1 MKMLFGALA
10 LVFLAGC
17 ASPPPLNFSVQG
29 LEMATN
35 KIDADLRSMSVSFAG
50 PNEARGEIPSN
61 GEEVPRF
68 WESGLREGVNRISV
82 FDDDSTNKVNIFV
95 KITELDIAGGGV
107 TMTSKARAT
116 YQIVNRKSGKIIYE
130 KEVYTTGSVPGTYA
144 FSGATRIKES
154 INRAVQQNIRVF
166 LDAISTAKLKA

>member
-10 LVFLAGC
+10 LAFLAGC

-29 LEMATN
+29 LEMSPN
-35 KIDADLRSMSVSFAG
+35 KIDANLRSMSVSFAG

-95 KITELDIAGGGV
+95 KITELDIAVGGV

-116 YQIVNRKSGKIIYE
+116 YQIVNRKSGKILYE
-130 KEVYTTGSVPGTYA
+130 KDVYTIGSVPGTYA

>member
-1 MKMLFGALA
+1 MRVLIGALA
-10 LVFLAGC
+10 IAFLAGC

-29 LEMATN
+29 LQMSTN
-35 KIDADLRSMSVSFAG
+35 KIDADLRSMSVSFAS

-61 GEEVPRF
+61 GEEVPRL
-68 WESGLREGVNRISV
+68 WESALREGVDRVSV
-82 FDDDSTNKVNIFV
+82 FNDDSSQKVNIFV

-116 YQIVNRKSGKIIYE
+116 YQIVNRKSGKVVYE
-130 KEVYTTGSVPGTYA
+130 RDVASIGSVPGTYA

-154 INRAVQQNIRVF
+154 INRAVQENIRVF
-166 LDAISTAKLKA
+166 LEAISITKIDA

>member
-1 MKMLFGALA
+1 MRVLIGALA
-10 LVFLAGC
+10 IAFLAGC

-29 LEMATN
+29 LQMSTN

-68 WESGLREGVNRISV
+68 WESALREGVDRISV
-82 FDDDSTNKVNIFV
+82 FNDDSSQKVNIFV

-116 YQIVNRKSGKIIYE
+116 YQIVNRKSGKIVYE
-130 KEVYTTGSVPGTYA
+130 RDVASIGSVPGTYA

-154 INRAVQQNIRVF
+154 INRAVQENIRVF
-166 LDAISTAKLKA
+166 LEAISVAKIDA